1 MNPTVLKIIIWCE
14 LIIFCIPAMA
24 WPLFAFASLF
34 VFDSPS
40 SENNS
45 NLVGLVWI
53 VLGYPLLYV
62 FSAIKTLK
70 HLSLSNYRKSLV
82 YASLPILAFA
92 IFTLLSWRFFEMKC
106 QGIFFC

>member
-1 MNPTVLKIIIWCE
+1 MNPTVLKIIIWGE
-14 LIIFCIPAMA
+14 LIVFCIPAMA

-45 NLVGLVWI
+45 LLVGLVWI
-53 VLGYPLLYV
+53 ALGYPLLYV

-70 HLSLSNYRKSLV
+70 HLSLSNQLIALA
-82 YASLPILAFA
+82 YASIPIAAFA
-92 IFTLLSWRFFEMKC
+92 LFALLLALFEMKC
-106 QGIFFC
+106 TGIFSC